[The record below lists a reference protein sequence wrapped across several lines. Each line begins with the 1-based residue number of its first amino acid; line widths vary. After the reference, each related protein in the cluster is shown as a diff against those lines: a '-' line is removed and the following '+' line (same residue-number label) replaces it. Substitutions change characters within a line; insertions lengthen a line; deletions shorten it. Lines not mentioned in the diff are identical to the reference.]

1 MLESIMLDFVIIFIF
16 ALLLLGTVIFMYR
29 RSGKFRTTIPGMD
42 PIDSREGNLPDIAKA
57 GSLHEFLSLLH
68 ERYGKIAHFWMG
80 PRFVV
85 SIASAE
91 LFKQHLKVFDRPPEL
106 FRPYEPLFG
115 SNSIAYAN
123 GADGRA
129 RRKLYDASYGHG
141 IVMNNY
147 LGIFNKLSNEV
158 SAKWNTMLDEQHI
171 PLRDQMFAFAIKSIT
186 ITSFGDYF
194 HDDEQVLEF
203 RKAYDT
209 CMDEMERRL
218 TEGAPEPDSLEEKNF
233 KKALNIMHSTIKKIV
248 EIRRDN
254 PLKSEDDHIFLDTL
268 LEAGIPESQLIDDSI
283 SFTVAG
289 FHTSGL
295 FLTWLFYFL
304 ALHQDVQTKVYD
316 ELLKVLGPNGKIS
329 ADNINDLQYGRQV
342 QDETLRCSVLAP
354 WTARYQ
360 HMDVELGG
368 HTIPAETPVILAL
381 GVSLQDEEYWPE
393 PTKFDP
399 DRFSPENSKLRPDM
413 AFQPFGFAGKRK
425 CPGYRF
431 SYIEVQ
437 VLVAEILRK
446 FRIKLVEGQ
455 VVMPVY
461 GFVTNPKEEIWVTL
475 EKRGNEE

>member
-1 MLESIMLDFVIIFIF
+1 
-16 ALLLLGTVIFMYR
+16 
-29 RSGKFRTTIPGMD
+29 
-42 PIDSREGNLPDIAKA
+42 
-57 GSLHEFLSLLH
+57 
-68 ERYGKIAHFWMG
+68 
-80 PRFVV
+80 
-85 SIASAE
+85 

-147 LGIFNKLSNEV
+147 LGIFNKVMSQVVHRVTQMYVTLLKSEYLSNMMQPRCMHCSYHYLVRVPSIYRMEIKGRNYGNDNGFGHEKVFDHLDTFEKLSNEV